1 MSDTSI
7 PNDTNDTNGTKKI
20 QDNELD
26 GVNLFVHNAEK
37 GGINIFVHK
46 SDTTGLIIAMLFAVC
61 TIGFLFAFKQ
71 KQFKKTEQ

>member
-1 MSDTSI
+1 MSDTSVPI
-7 PNDTNDTNGTKKI
+7 DTNGTNGTKKI

-37 GGINIFVHK
+37 GGINILVHK

-61 TIGFLFAFKQ
+61 TIIGIIFFIKKQ
-71 KQFKKTEQ
+71 N

>member
-1 MSDTSI
+1 MSDSSV
-7 PNDTNDTNGTKKI
+7 PNDTNGTKKI

-61 TIGFLFAFKQ
+61 TIGLLFAFKQ
-71 KQFKKTEQ
+71 KQLKKTEQ